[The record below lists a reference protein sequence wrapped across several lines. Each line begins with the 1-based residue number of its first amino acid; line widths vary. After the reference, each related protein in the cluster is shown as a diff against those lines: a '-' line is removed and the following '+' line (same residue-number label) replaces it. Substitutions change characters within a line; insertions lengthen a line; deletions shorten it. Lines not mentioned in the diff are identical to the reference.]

1 MAIAGRI
8 NHQGAG
14 LGRSL
19 LQDVILRC
27 VEAAEAM
34 SGSVSAAVPNKPFK
48 AIDMFIICFLC
59 C

>member
-1 MAIAGRI
+1 MTTVKFTAADAEIVPVP
-8 NHQGAG
+8 
-14 LGRSL
+14 
-19 LQDVILRC
+19 DVN